1 MNKKKRKN
9 IYWEKKKNFS
19 VHTTFSP
26 VLLLASASFC
36 FMGQRQG
43 FEIVLMEKI
52 LMFKDE
58 RERELESSHLLPTGI

>member
-1 MNKKKRKN
+1 
-9 IYWEKKKNFS
+9 
-19 VHTTFSP
+19 
-26 VLLLASASFC
+26 
-36 FMGQRQG
+36 MGQSQG